1 MSEMALRTDFSFSTA
16 MVSVS
21 CSLGHVCLCVHLT
34 VAEVCMGE
42 LVIKLRRT
50 PVGI

>member
-1 MSEMALRTDFSFSTA
+1 MSETELHTDYNFSTA
-16 MVSVS
+16 MVSLS
-21 CSLGHVCLCVHLT
+21 CSLGHVCVHLT
-34 VAEVCMGE
+34 VAEVCMSE